1 VFIANETAG
10 SVGSPE
16 ITASAAE
23 EQELRALVRA
33 LEGHQAALV
42 GPGDHRIPLPGPVYR
57 VILQAV
63 RLLQKGEGVMIL
75 PSTQELTTQSA
86 ANFLGVSRQYLVQLL
101 EEGKIPF
108 HKVGTHRRVS
118 LKDVVSYRRG
128 RDARRREMLDT
139 IAREAVADG
148 IYDVV
153 PPAE

>member
-1 VFIANETAG
+1 MAA
-10 SVGSPE
+10 SAALPE
-16 ITASAAE
+16 ITASAADE
-23 EQELRALVRA
+23 PELRALSRA
-33 LEGHQAALV
+33 LEGQHAALV
-42 GPGDHRIPLPGPVYR
+42 GPGDDRIPLPEPVYR

-63 RLLQKGEGVMIL
+63 RLLEKGEGVMIL

-118 LKDVVSYRRG
+118 LKDIAAFRRQ
-128 RDARRREMLDT
+128 RDARRRKMLDE

-148 IYDVV
+148 IYDVI